1 MVKLYCQC
9 GYPIWVSAR
18 WTGAELVLILQDG
31 QGAHDRATPA
41 LSICPRCHRALVAA
55 LLHERPIP
63 PRYFPP
69 D

>member
-1 MVKLYCQC
+1 MIKLYCQC

-18 WTGAELVLILQDG
+18 WTGVEVLLVLYDG
-31 QGAHDRATPA
+31 HRRPDRGAPA
-41 LSICPRCHRALVAA
+41 PSICPQWHRKLVPAD
-55 LLHERPIP
+55 LHERPIP